1 MNDKQINELQ
11 ERIQE
16 LLNKN
21 YELNTFENELKEI
34 EKDYHCKLRTRK
46 VADMIVGVDIYVL
59 K

>member
-21 YELNTFENELKEI
+21 YELNTFGKELKEI
-34 EKDYHCKLRTRK
+34 EKDYYCKLRTRK